1 MSTDTLHEPLQE
13 LPVSSHSATHDQEV
27 PMSQMPLDQMD
38 PRERFIEVPSRMLP
52 AETRRALLETFVT
65 RQGYDTTDVGEGM
78 AGWVAELEGQ
88 LSRGK
93 LLIVHDIGTESTEVM
108 TLEQWQSFGR
118 QLADDEE
125 EGD

>member
-1 MSTDTLHEPLQE
+1 MSTDTLNDAPQAPMAASRSTDEQE
-13 LPVSSHSATHDQEV
+13 L

-38 PRERFIEVPSRMLP
+38 PKDRFIEVPQTMLP
-52 AETRRALLETFVT
+52 ADTRRALLETFVT